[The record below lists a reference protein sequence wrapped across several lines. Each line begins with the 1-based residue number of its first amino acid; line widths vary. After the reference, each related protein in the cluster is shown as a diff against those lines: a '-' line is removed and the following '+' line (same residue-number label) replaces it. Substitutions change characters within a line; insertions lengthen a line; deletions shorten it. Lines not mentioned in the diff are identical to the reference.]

1 MARELITDFSEFS
14 PKTVTYGEPRMNAR
28 GGKSIKIMDARKNKL
43 ILSTPIMLTWGINK
57 MVDEDTGKVSYTA
70 SLQFPSQDYANDDTT
85 LFFNKMKEFED
96 NLLSDCVKNGKEWF
110 SKPKLSREVAEALY
124 TPVLKYPKD
133 KATGEPDYSRS
144 PTIRV
149 KIPYWEGKFNTELY
163 DMNENLIFDS
173 TNAEEVLENVSFE
186 TLIPKTSHILAC
198 MQCNG
203 IWFAGG
209 KFGVTWQLV
218 QAMIRKPVRI
228 QGGCFLR
235 PKSSDLKQLDS
246 IAQKEAEHNSDV
258 DDDDEIHSQDDI
270 EEHQPKKEQPVIVED
285 SDDEPEKEAEP
296 EPEPEKKAPVKRKVV
311 RKIKKKD

>member
-1 MARELITDFSEFS
+1 
-14 PKTVTYGEPRMNAR
+14 
-28 GGKSIKIMDARKNKL
+28 
-43 ILSTPIMLTWGINK
+43 
-57 MVDEDTGKVSYTA
+57 
-70 SLQFPSQDYANDDTT
+70 
-85 LFFNKMKEFED
+85 
-96 NLLSDCVKNGKEWF
+96 
-110 SKPKLSREVAEALY
+110 
-124 TPVLKYPKD
+124 
-133 KATGEPDYSRS
+133 
-144 PTIRV
+144 
-149 KIPYWEGKFNTELY
+149 
-163 DMNENLIFDS
+163 
-173 TNAEEVLENVSFE
+173 VLENVSFE

-296 EPEPEKKAPVKRKVV
+296 EPEPEPEPSPSPSPLPTASRRRRLQENIISPPQSVASQQQPRAT
-311 RKIKKKD
+311 RREIRELL